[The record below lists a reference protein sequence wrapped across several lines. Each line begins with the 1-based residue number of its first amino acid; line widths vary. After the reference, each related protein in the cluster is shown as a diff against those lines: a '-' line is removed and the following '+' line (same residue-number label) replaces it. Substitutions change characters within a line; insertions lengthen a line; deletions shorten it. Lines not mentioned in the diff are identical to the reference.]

1 MRDYFKEFRK
11 AEKLGV
17 ESIRDLYYVLLS
29 TAEEERNVSKVNQ
42 LVDTIADC
50 ATFSNRKSKQIYEEI
65 EQDLLDWMREKCKF
79 NDYGEVIS
87 FKGE

>member
-1 MRDYFKEFRK
+1 MTNYYDDFRK
-11 AEKLGV
+11 AERLGV

-79 NDYGEVIS
+79 NDYGEVVS

>member
-1 MRDYFKEFRK
+1 MTNYYDDFRK
-11 AEKLGV
+11 AERLGV

-42 LVDTIADC
+42 LFDTIADY

-65 EQDLLDWMREKCKF
+65 ERDLLDWMREKCKF